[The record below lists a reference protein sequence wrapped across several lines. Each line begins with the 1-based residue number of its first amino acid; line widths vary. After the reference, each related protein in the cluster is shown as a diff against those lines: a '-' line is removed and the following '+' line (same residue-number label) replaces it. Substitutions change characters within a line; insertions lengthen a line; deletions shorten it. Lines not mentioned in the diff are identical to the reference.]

1 MCMAQI
7 LVRNLDDHVKA
18 GLVRRAARHG
28 RSLEAEA
35 RAILAEAVEPA
46 EPGLATYMQGLFADC
61 GLDEPFPEMKGQ
73 APRLVEFD

>member
-1 MCMAQI
+1 MAQI

-35 RAILAEAVEPA
+35 RAILAEAVGPA
-46 EPGLATYMQGLFADC
+46 PGGLATSIAQRFSGI
-61 GLDEPFPEMKGQ
+61 GLDEPLDEIKDFSMRTVDFG
-73 APRLVEFD
+73 D

>member
-1 MCMAQI
+1 MAQI

-35 RAILAEAVEPA
+35 RAILAEAVAPPET
-46 EPGLATYMQGLFADC
+46 GLGTYIQRLFADC
-61 GLDEPFPEMKGQ
+61 PLEEPIHEFKGQ
-73 APRLVEFD
+73 TIKPVDFD